1 MTNAE
6 ETPAQPTPR
15 ARRARWIPFLAVGL
29 LAAASAQADFY
40 VAAEL
45 GVHGAPDMLLQSGD
59 TDRASRCDEFV
70 NPRFREVEGCTTS
83 ARGDGAVDDWLSRF
97 DGAQGFVAAGAVG
110 LRLDRWRVELELLH
124 RNTRVDQS
132 TSILSPE
139 GTAFT
144 QIFGAEL
151 PRASETID
159 NLTSRNV
166 FANVYLDWP
175 NPTPL
180 TPFAGLGVGIAFA
193 DLDYAAL
200 WQRSGDPA
208 DVDSARGLPNEDEVR
223 RNLAGTVSRAAD
235 QLRDKLRGYQLL
247 AGVDYQLSNDLTL
260 TLQGRLVRFAAF
272 EDGGVYDLL
281 RSHISGLRRDG
292 SEPVRYRVQT
302 DDTGFLAV
310 GLRLR
315 KRF

>member
-1 MTNAE
+1 MTNAGVF
-6 ETPAQPTPR
+6 
-15 ARRARWIPFLAVGL
+15 ARRIAFVAAAL
-29 LAAASAQADFY
+29 LAAASARAEFY
-40 VAAEL
+40 LAAEL
-45 GVHGAPDMLLQSGD
+45 GIHGAPDLLLQSGD

-110 LRLDRWRVELELLH
+110 LRLADRWRVELELLH
-124 RNTRVDQS
+124 RDTRVDQS
-132 TSILSPE
+132 TSILNPE

-144 QIFGAEL
+144 RIFGAEL

-159 NLTSRNV
+159 NLATRNV

-180 TPFAGLGVGIAFA
+180 TPFAGIGVGIAFA

-208 DVDSARGLPNEDEVR
+208 DVDSAQGLPNEDEVR

-235 QLRDKLRGYQLL
+235 RLRDKLRGYQLL
-247 AGVDYQLSNDLTL
+247 AGVDYQLSNDLVL
-260 TLQGRLVRFAAF
+260 TVQGRLARFVAF

-281 RSHISGLRRDG
+281 RSHVSGLRRDG
-292 SEPVRYRVQT
+292 SEPVRYRVKT
-302 DDTGFLAV
+302 EDTGFLAV